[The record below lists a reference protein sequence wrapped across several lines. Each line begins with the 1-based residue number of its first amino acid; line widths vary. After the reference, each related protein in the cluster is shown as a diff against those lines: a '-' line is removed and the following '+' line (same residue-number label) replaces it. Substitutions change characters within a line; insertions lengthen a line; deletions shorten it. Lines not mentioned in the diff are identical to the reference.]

1 MRHFW
6 SLPAQAVFFGLL
18 AYSGCLGFIRAA
30 DAPLAPYAALSMTL
44 LQRAQAE
51 VDRIK
56 PLVENGT
63 LPRTSLT
70 EAEAKLADAEDE
82 ETLMETLFGP
92 ARVQDMTEP
101 QAEAMIAAAQRR
113 VDRQAKLVDE
123 RRNLLT
129 QGVLARSDVESFEN
143 ELRARQHILLLAE
156 DRLKLLNDLK
166 EMAATEERFLEASRT
181 AGLKN
186 VMLRYD
192 GNGLFDPG
200 ELTAISTQF
209 EQRFHH
215 PLPISALG
223 QTALHR
229 SMGLDHHGRV
239 DVALSPDSTEGAWL
253 RSLLEKLRI
262 PYLAFR
268 SAFSGAA
275 TGPHIHI
282 GTGSTRLALAL
293 R

>member
-1 MRHFW
+1 
-6 SLPAQAVFFGLL
+6 
-18 AYSGCLGFIRAA
+18 
-30 DAPLAPYAALSMTL
+30 MTL

-70 EAEAKLADAEDE
+70 EAEAKLADAEED

-92 ARVQDMTEP
+92 ARVQDMTEA
-101 QAEAMIAAAQRR
+101 QAEAMLGAAQRR

-129 QGVLARSDVESFEN
+129 QGILARSDEESFEN
-143 ELRARQHILLLAE
+143 ELRARQHVLLLAQ
-156 DRLKLLNDLK
+156 DRARLLNDLK
-166 EMAATEERFLEASRT
+166 EMAATEERFIEASRT
-181 AGLKN
+181 AALKGL
-186 VMLRYD
+186 MLRYD
-192 GNGLFDPG
+192 GNGLFNPS
-200 ELTAISTQF
+200 ELTAISAQF

-215 PLPISALG
+215 QLPISASG
-223 QTALHR
+223 ETALHR
-229 SMGLDHHGRV
+229 SMGLDHRGRV
-239 DVALSPDSTEGAWL
+239 DVALNPDSIEGAWL
-253 RSLLEKLRI
+253 RGLLEKLRI

-268 SAFSGAA
+268 TALSGAA

>member
-1 MRHFW
+1 MRQFW
-6 SLPAQAVFFGLL
+6 SLPGQAVFFGLL
-18 AYSGCLGFIRAA
+18 AYVGCAAIVPAA
-30 DAPLAPYAALSMTL
+30 DDPAPPSAALSMTL

-70 EAEAKLADAEDE
+70 EAEAKLADAEED

-92 ARVQDMTEP
+92 ARVQDMTEA
-101 QAEAMIAAAQRR
+101 QAEAMLGAAQRR

-129 QGVLARSDVESFEN
+129 QGILARSDEESFEN
-143 ELRARQHILLLAE
+143 ELRARQHVLLLAQ
-156 DRLKLLNDLK
+156 DRARLLNDLK
-166 EMAATEERFLEASRT
+166 EMAATEERFIEASRT
-181 AGLKN
+181 AALKGL
-186 VMLRYD
+186 MLRYD
-192 GNGLFDPG
+192 GNGLFNPS
-200 ELTAISTQF
+200 ELTAISAQF

-215 PLPISALG
+215 QLPISASG
-223 QTALHR
+223 ETALHR
-229 SMGLDHHGRV
+229 SMGLDHRGRV
-239 DVALSPDSTEGAWL
+239 DVALNPDSIEGAWL
-253 RSLLEKLRI
+253 RGLLEKLRI

-268 SAFSGAA
+268 TALSGAA